1 MKTPIYNP
9 NAIRLIQILTLLFGL
24 QINFLFAADPT
35 ESNPLTSF
43 STCVTCSISVLAI
56 QKEELFDELILL
68 APTTPAE
75 ATFSDETEYTEI
87 NPVSTTPAETSFDN
101 DPESISP
108 CILECLAPTT
118 PAEADF
124 ND

>member
-1 MKTPIYNP
+1 MKTTIYNP
-9 NAIRLIQILTLLFGL
+9 NAIKLIQVLTLLFGL

-35 ESNPLTSF
+35 LSNPVTNF
-43 STCVTCSISVLAI
+43 STCVTCSNSILAI
-56 QKEELFDELILL
+56 QKEELFDEIILL
-68 APTTPAE
+68 APTSPAE
-75 ATFSDETEYTEI
+75 ATFSDETESVEFSLA
-87 NPVSTTPAETSFDN
+87 PTTPAETSFDN
-101 DPESISP
+101 DPEPISP